1 MRRRKMALRRRIRML
16 IAALILIM
24 VGILISPISHFR
36 VAAGEKN
43 NSQIEYKTYVVQ
55 RGDTLW
61 GLADSYMG
69 ESFGD
74 HQAYIEDV
82 MRANGMDRAFIYAG
96 QLLII
101 PYEADMADGTQV
113 ASADAQP
120 DR

>member
-16 IAALILIM
+16 IVVLILVV
-24 VGILISPISHFR
+24 VGILIVPISHFR

-43 NSQIEYKTYVVQ
+43 HSQIEYRTYAVQ
-55 RGDTLW
+55 CGDTLW

-69 ESFGD
+69 ENFD
-74 HQAYIEDV
+74 NHQDYIEEV

-101 PYEADMADGTQV
+101 PYEADMVNSTQI
-113 ASADAQP
+113 AAANE
-120 DR
+120 